1 MIRNLK
7 VMGLALVAVF
17 AFAAMSASAASAQNG
32 KLTSTGPVTLDGTEI
47 AGATNSFT
55 AFGAEVKCPGSTIT
69 GHKYNVTPHELIPS
83 GAETA
88 TLTPDIIQPNCV
100 AIEGGTTHKA
110 TVTMNGCDYVLH
122 IGETDTSKPDTY
134 KTTVT
139 VVCPAGKSIIVDVYF
154 SASNENLKVCE
165 ITVGPQ
171 TPSGPPTLTDETNGH
186 LTLNG
191 TYTEIHASRSG
202 VCGNSSEEH
211 AQFHANFTITGTNA
225 AGESTSISLSHA

>member
-7 VMGLALVAVF
+7 VMGLALAAVF

-32 KLTSTGPVTLDGTEI
+32 KITSTGPVTLDGTEI
-47 AGATNSFT
+47 AGQANALT
-55 AFGAEVKCPGSTIT
+55 AFGGKTECPGSTIA

-88 TLTPDIIQPNCV
+88 TLTPTYNEAACFV
-100 AIEGGTTHKA
+100 EEAGTKHKA

-122 IGETDTSKPDTY
+122 VGATTGAEDTY
-134 KTTVT
+134 STTVDI
-139 VVCPAGKSIIVDVYF
+139 VCPANKSIIVDVYF

-171 TPSGPPTLTDETNGH
+171 NGLGGATLKDTTTGDLEIH
-186 LTLNG
+186 G
-191 TYTEIHASRSG
+191 TYTGIHSSKSG
-202 VCGNSSEEH
+202 VCGSATTETGE
-211 AQFHANFTITGTNA
+211 FHANLTVKGTNG
-225 AGESTSISLSHA
+225 AGEPTSISLSHA